1 LKHLDR
7 TSLDIY
13 RAIEPLG
20 RAITPEMVQ
29 GTVGIYADL
38 VEPPAPELFS
48 ITRDQVYGPDP
59 RHRLDIFAP
68 AEAGGD
74 PRPVVMF
81 VHGGGFV
88 RGDKGGPE
96 DPFYNNV
103 GTWAVKRGLLGV
115 TMTYRLAPG
124 APWPAGAADVALAV
138 EWLRQHVASFAG
150 DPAHIV
156 LMGQSAGAVHVATY
170 LAGHHG
176 AVPAAAVAGA
186 ILISGSY
193 DLSTL
198 EHSLYERAY
207 FGTDATRFG
216 AQSSLSG
223 LLKTP
228 VPCLFSVSELDPP
241 MFQQQ
246 AAQLVQVHLKE
257 KGIWPRMLY
266 LAGHNHISSVLQ
278 LDTPVDM
285 LGRELSNFIAR
296 CAAV

>member
-20 RAITPEMVQ
+20 RAITPEMAQ

-38 VEPPAPELFS
+38 VEPPAPELSS
-48 ITRDQVYGPDP
+48 IARDQVYGPDP
-59 RHRLDIFAP
+59 RHRLDIFGP
-68 AEAGGD
+68 AEPGAE
-74 PRPVVMF
+74 PRPVVVF

-88 RGDKGGPE
+88 GGDKGGPE

-115 TMTYRLAPG
+115 TMIYRLAPG

-138 EWLRQHVASFAG
+138 EWLAQNVASFGG
-150 DPAHIV
+150 DPHHIV
-156 LMGQSAGAVHVATY
+156 LMGQSAGAVHVAGY

-176 AVPAAAVAGA
+176 SAPAAPVAGA
-186 ILISGSY
+186 ILLSGHY
-193 DLSTL
+193 DLTTL
-198 EHSLYERAY
+198 EHTSFEQAY
-207 FGTDATRFG
+207 FGKDPARFG

-223 LLKTP
+223 LLQTR
-228 VPCLFSVSELDPP
+228 VPCLFSISELDSPP
-241 MFQQQ
+241 FQQQ
-246 AAQLVQVHLKE
+246 AAQLVQAHLAA

-266 LAGHNHISSVLQ
+266 LAGHNHISPVLQ
-278 LDTPVDM
+278 LATPVDT
-285 LGRELSNFIAR
+285 LGWELSHFIAR
-296 CAAV
+296 CTGG